1 MKSFPGQLA
10 AVPSSGSEEVT
21 GARESSRPLLL
32 QLLRGPEEEEEVAGE
47 GLPRG
52 AGLKEAR
59 GGKKW
64 AGGRL
69 AGIKE

>member
-32 QLLRGPEEEEEVAGE
+32 QLLRGPEEEVAGE